1 MKKAVAIL
9 VCIMMLMS
17 VSLQVFAVKAV
28 PVTGISLDKT
38 QITLVHDQIYDLKVT
53 LTPANTTQ
61 KFLTFTT
68 SNKNVASIDVHGR
81 ILGINNGTTE
91 ITVTTSNKQ
100 ISAKCTVTVV
110 KAASKPVKLS
120 IIDVAGNLQMTQG
133 AIDDFKAAN
142 RPLVASVE
150 YVKLTAPELT
160 AKIQAQQAANN
171 IENAM
176 VLTGFDGLASGMEA
190 GIWEQLWPA
199 FKDRMPDL
207 ESKYLPGAL
216 KAFEIGKG
224 NGIVVTFCPGGPM
237 FTYNPDK
244 VKSVP
249 KTPAELLAWAKQN
262 PNKFLYA
269 RPANSGPGRSF
280 LQGLPYILGD
290 KDPKD
295 PKTWTKTWAYLKE
308 LDKYIEYYPTGT
320 GVTFTEL
327 GQETRWIIASH
338 VGWDM
343 NQRILQT
350 NIPATYQG
358 FFFDNTTW
366 INDAHFV
373 CVPKGLDQDRK
384 NVVFALITYMMKP
397 KPQAVTYDNGY
408 FYPGPAIKNVPLTL
422 APADTQKK
430 ITAAMRPEYDK
441 AIADFPN
448 ETSLDPAAMVLAF
461 DMWDK
466 LVGAKIKK

>member
-9 VCIMMLMS
+9 VCIMMMMTIA
-17 VSLQVFAVKAV
+17 LQVSAVQSV

-38 QITLVHDQIYDLKVT
+38 EVTLVHDQLYDLKVT

-61 KFLTFTT
+61 KFLTYST
-68 SNKNVASIDVHGR
+68 SNKNVATVSVNGR
-81 ILGINNGTTE
+81 ILGINAGTTI
-91 ITVTTSNKQ
+91 ITVTTSGKQ
-100 ISAKCTVTVV
+100 TATCKVTVV

-120 IIDVAGNLQMTQG
+120 IIDVAGNLQLTQP
-133 AIDDFKAAN
+133 AIENFKKAN
-142 RPLVASVE
+142 PTLVKE
-150 YVKLTAPELT
+150 LEFIKLTAPEIT

-176 VLTGFDGLASGMEA
+176 VLTGFDGLAAGMDA
-190 GIWEQLWPA
+190 GVWEQLWPA

-207 ESKYLPGAL
+207 ESKYTDGAL
-216 KAFEIGKG
+216 KAFNLGKG
-224 NGIVVTFCPGGPM
+224 YGITITFCPGGPM

-290 KDPKD
+290 KDPKN
-295 PKTWTKTWAYLKE
+295 PKTWDKTWAYLKE

-327 GQETRWIIASH
+327 GQETRYIVASH
-338 VGWDM
+338 IGWDV

-373 CVPKGLDQDRK
+373 CVPKGLDNDRK
-384 NVVFALITYMMKP
+384 NVVYALITYMMKP
-397 KPQAVTYDNGY
+397 KPQAITYDNGY
-408 FYPGPAIKNVPLTL
+408 FYPGPAIRDIPLTL

-430 ITAAMRPEYDK
+430 VTAAMRPEYDK
-441 AIADFPN
+441 AIKDFPN
-448 ETSLDPAAMVLAF
+448 QTSLDPAAMVIAF